1 MLAGSRL
8 RRTRHEG
15 QDLDRKRESGKGE
28 ADEVR
33 NFEVSVRY
41 RPILDNARAL
51 DQGATRNVP
60 QLRSSLFSSSSLP
73 PPAIPSTSTSI
84 LKISVGYSV
93 GKP

>member
-33 NFEVSVRY
+33 NFEASVRRSQSWTMHERLIKVPLGTY
-41 RPILDNARAL
+41 PRAP
-51 DQGATRNVP
+51 A
-60 QLRSSLFSSSSLP
+60 SLFSSSSLP
-73 PPAIPSTSTSI
+73 PPAIPSTSKSI

>member
-51 DQGATRNVP
+51 DQGATVP

-73 PPAIPSTSTSI
+73 PPAIPSTSKSI